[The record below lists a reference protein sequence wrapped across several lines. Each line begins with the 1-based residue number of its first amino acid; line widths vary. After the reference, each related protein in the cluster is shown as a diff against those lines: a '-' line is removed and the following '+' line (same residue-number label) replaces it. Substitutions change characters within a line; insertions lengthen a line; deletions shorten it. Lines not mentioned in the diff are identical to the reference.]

1 MNLMGN
7 AELNRIALKGLGD
20 YSSLDEIE
28 KAQFIQTFMAFI
40 SFSQNA
46 FYQWRAKA
54 LSPWLWDGWELLV
67 MNLLSAPGGKGFLD
81 GTRLCFREGIPGLCG
96 ESHHDEE
103 ATSRSQAPGCFQDRR
118 TTKLELGN

>member
-1 MNLMGN
+1 MLF
-7 AELNRIALKGLGD
+7 RSLKD

-28 KAQFIQTFMAFI
+28 KARFIQTFMAFV

-67 MNLLSAPGGKGFLD
+67 MNLLSAPGGKEFWKERGYVFGNEYRD
-81 GTRLCFREGIPGLCG
+81 YVEKVIMTKKP
-96 ESHHDEE
+96 HPE
-103 ATSRSQAPGCFQDRR
+103 ARPFGAFKIG
-118 TTKLELGN
+118 